1 MLYLGDNSEATCLKP
16 SYRITMVTQ
25 MSCYRPYSCP
35 DCHML
40 IHPITDTPS
49 GPLVVLGV
57 TYSTIA
63 LEPEGFY
70 PPKPPEMIFSILSD
84 TAS

>member
-1 MLYLGDNSEATCLKP
+1 
-16 SYRITMVTQ
+16 
-25 MSCYRPYSCP
+25 
-35 DCHML
+35 ML